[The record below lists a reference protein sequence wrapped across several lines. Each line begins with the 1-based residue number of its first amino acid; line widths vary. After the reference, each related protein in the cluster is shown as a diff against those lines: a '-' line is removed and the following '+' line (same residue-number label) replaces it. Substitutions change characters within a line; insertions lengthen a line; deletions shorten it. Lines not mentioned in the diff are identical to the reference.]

1 MVLYKQQIQRTELTS
16 TEPPKHPEFKARFLT
31 FLSSKIKSL
40 FRWRGKGKE
49 KPIGNA
55 SIDSTLSPSIE
66 QQKHLEQHQQQE
78 VKQTNTEDSGQQ
90 RVRSSTMRSRRTKSL
105 KRPTIVIS
113 PDNPTT
119 ENNSI
124 PKINTTEQ
132 HSLVEAFED
141 DRLYRAK
148 SLCRSPGLILSTSLN
163 SPASGFQPSIISIEE
178 CESIDDMPPAM
189 LPTVD
194 AAAFLE
200 LQRISMTRSPSPL
213 SFNSNHHSL
222 GRRQST
228 RGPHVDKS
236 DESSPRLLPPTLLLH
251 QYQTSAPSL
260 ATSSLHR
267 SNSTASNSNNNNN
280 KLLVEFSQPSII
292 RKGSLLD
299 RSRSPSSSLH
309 TMSGNGS
316 GLERTLSRKKKSQ
329 TFATISANATGEGN
343 MSSGDDRATK
353 SLSRKSTLRKSAS
366 DESHN
371 HNSLSRKKVTI
382 SDSVN
387 IVHGDVDVG
396 SSSDRQL
403 KRAKSTSS
411 SRKRQEQNPVE
422 LDLIKGKRSRRKS
435 KKEPHGK
442 RGHQEEN
449 DDSDDDIEDRIP
461 LAFARRDCRI

>member
-1 MVLYKQQIQRTELTS
+1 MTELTS
-16 TEPPKHPEFKARFLT
+16 TEPPKQPEFKSRFLT
-31 FLSSKIKSL
+31 SLSSKIKGL
-40 FRWRGKGKE
+40 FRWRRKGKS
-49 KPIGNA
+49 IGNA
-55 SIDSTLSPSIE
+55 SIDSTLPTLSPSSD
-66 QQKHLEQHQQQE
+66 LEQHQQQE
-78 VKQTNTEDSGQQ
+78 QKQSNTEDSG
-90 RVRSSTMRSRRTKSL
+90 RRDRSSTMRSRRKKSL

-119 ENNSI
+119 DNNLI
-124 PKINTTEQ
+124 PKINTLEL
-132 HSLVEAFED
+132 HSLEEAFED

-148 SLCRSPGLILSTSLN
+148 SLCRSPGLSLSSLN

-178 CESIDDMPPAM
+178 CESIDDMPPAI
-189 LPTVD
+189 LPTGDV
-194 AAAFLE
+194 AAFLE

-213 SFNSNHHSL
+213 SFNNNHHSL

-228 RGPHVDKS
+228 RGPNVDRS

-251 QYQTSAPSL
+251 QYQTQLFSAPSP

-267 SNSTASNSNNNNN
+267 SNSTTSNS
-280 KLLVEFSQPSII
+280 KVLVEFSHPSII

-316 GLERTLSRKKKSQ
+316 GLERTLSKKKKSQ
-329 TFATISANATGEGN
+329 TFATISANAIGEGN
-343 MSSGDDRATK
+343 MSSGDDRASR

-387 IVHGDVDVG
+387 IVHGVVDDALALHD
-396 SSSDRQL
+396 SSSDRLL

-411 SRKRQEQNPVE
+411 SSKRQEQDPIE
-422 LDLIKGKRSRRKS
+422 LALKDKRSRRKS
-435 KKEPHGK
+435 KKEPLGK
-442 RGHQEEN
+442 KGHHQESD
-449 DDSDDDIEDRIP
+449 DDSDDIEDRIP
-461 LAFARRDCRI
+461 LAFVRRDVVDFKQ